1 MCYISEYSTGNVPEI
16 IVRQK
21 VYCKKCHKGMGT
33 IQDVDEPLERQLG
46 QYVSLTTGPVPLN
59 RPTPQLCRFL
69 NLFPLVNGPIFPQL
83 GRLPNVIFING
94 RRICVTNIRIFS
106 SLFAIELKSRSY
118 NLNVHKN

>member
-21 VYCKKCHKGMGT
+21 VYCKTCHKGMGT

-69 NLFPLVNGPIFPQL
+69 NLFPLVNGPIFPTAGPPSKRYFHKWSSHLCHEYQ
-83 GRLPNVIFING
+83 NIF
-94 RRICVTNIRIFS
+94 FS
-106 SLFAIELKSRSY
+106 CRHRVEKSKLLFKRA
-118 NLNVHKN
+118 